1 MIDRRLHAFKGAPG
15 GMNVEI
21 GIIGGSGLYDMAEL
35 TDREEKRVTTPFGD
49 PSGPYLLGTLRGRRV
64 AFLARHGAGHRI
76 MPSELNFRANIYG
89 FKALGVE
96 RILSAS
102 AVGSLKEE
110 YKPLD
115 ILVPDQFFDRTKG
128 RISTFFGNG
137 LVAHIAFAHPVCAH
151 LSAVAADAA
160 EAVGAT
166 VHRGGTYVN
175 MEGPQFSTLAE
186 SKLYRSWGMDVIGM
200 TNLQEAKLAREA
212 EICYATLALVTDY
225 DCWHPDHDSVTVDLI
240 VANLMQNAATAQK
253 TIAEAVSRLK
263 MPRDC
268 GCKDALAT
276 AIITRPEQIP
286 DKVKKDLQIIV
297 GKYIQ

>member
-1 MIDRRLHAFKGAPG
+1 MSAQ
-15 GMNVEI
+15 I

-35 TDREEKRVTTPFGD
+35 TDREDRLITTPFGD
-49 PSGPYLLGTLRGRRV
+49 PSGPYVVGTLRGQRV

-76 MPSELNFRANIYG
+76 LPSELNFRANIYG
-89 FKALGVE
+89 FKVLGVE

-110 YKPLD
+110 YRPLD

-128 RISTFFGNG
+128 RISTFFGRG
-137 LVAHIAFAHPVCAH
+137 LVGHIAFAHPVCGD
-151 LSAVAADAA
+151 LSTIAADSAA
-160 EAVGAT
+160 AVGAT

-186 SKLYRSWGMDVIGM
+186 SRLYRSWGMDVIGM

-225 DCWHPDHDSVTVDLI
+225 DCWHPDHDSVTVEMIIGTL
-240 VANLMQNAATAQK
+240 LQNAKTAQSA
-253 TIAEAVSRLK
+253 IAEAIGRLTA
-263 MPRDC
+263 PRTC
-268 GCKDALAT
+268 ACKDALAT
-276 AIITRPEQIP
+276 AIITRPEAVP
-286 DKVKKDLQIIV
+286 DETKRDLAPII
-297 GKYIQ
+297 GKYIT

>member
-1 MIDRRLHAFKGAPG
+1 MSHDIQ
-15 GMNVEI
+15 I

-35 TDREEKRVTTPFGD
+35 TDREEKSIHTPFGD
-49 PSGPYLLGTLRGRRV
+49 PSGPYVIGTLRGKRV
-64 AFLARHGAGHRI
+64 AFLARHSVGHRLL
-76 MPSELNFRANIYG
+76 PSELNFRANIYG
-89 FKALGVE
+89 MKVLGVE

-102 AVGSLKEE
+102 AVGSLKME

-115 ILVPDQFFDRTKG
+115 IVVPDQFFDRTKG

-137 LVAHIAFAHPVCAH
+137 IVGHVAFAHPLCH
-151 LSAVAADAA
+151 DLSEIAANSAQR
-160 EAVGAT
+160 VGAT

-240 VANLMQNAATAQK
+240 IANLMQNAVTAQK
-253 TIAEAVSRLK
+253 TIADAIESISGART
-263 MPRDC
+263 C
-268 GCKDALAT
+268 ACKDALAT
-276 AIITRPEQIP
+276 AIITQAPHVPEQ
-286 DKVKKDLQIIV
+286 VKKDLAPII
-297 GKYIQ
+297 GKYIK